1 MTKDASKVCDKK
13 QCEVYDSKKNL
24 IGKWNMK
31 YIKHTYLLESF
42 KSIKFDNNL
51 FMDEMRRDFMARAIA
66 NYINKELP
74 KLKLYRLVIEFIKS
88 EITYRYPNNKS
99 ISIQSIEKHFSQTN
113 NPINRDLIINMC
125 SERYLSKS
133 YHKVEIRKKGFE
145 LIKIKN

>member
-42 KSIKFDNNL
+42 KSIKFDTNI

-88 EITYRYPNNKS
+88 ENTYRYPNNKS
-99 ISIQSIEKHFSQTN
+99 ISIQSMI
-113 NPINRDLIINMC
+113 INVWDESRDLYFVRDLDYDRNMFIGTFDKC
-125 SERYLSKS
+125 KQFTIDFND
-133 YHKVEIRKKGFE
+133 KQK
-145 LIKIKN
+145 